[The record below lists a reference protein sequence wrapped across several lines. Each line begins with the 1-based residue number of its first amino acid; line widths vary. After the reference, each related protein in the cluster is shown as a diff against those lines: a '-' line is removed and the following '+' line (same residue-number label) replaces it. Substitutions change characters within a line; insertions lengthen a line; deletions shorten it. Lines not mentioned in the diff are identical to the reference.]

1 MRFDDFAGKISIDT
15 SHMQEFMRSWFREND
30 LVTIMGTTASGHR
43 SNLSFTIPVQELV
56 QATPDEFEK
65 LTVVESDGRRVNLY
79 FGVNPTKEDNSVS
92 LYKRGGKENVREIYG
107 CFIDFDVVHTG
118 SKEGVFSSKE
128 NIYNFLNGLTYPPTI
143 IVDNGVNGGVHAY
156 WRLLDEDVSRADET
170 LIAHWWAY
178 ISSLSDVKIDR
189 LIDKSRV
196 ARMPSGIYWPKDGDK
211 FDTVKVIKSDG
222 NRYKLDDLMSIS
234 KQPFDDY
241 NYRMA
246 EIRAQKTRVDVDKW
260 NAWLLDKVKE
270 KNPNSSRTLCERQV
284 LVLMHM
290 LDNHMN
296 TQYSW
301 HDILEPYGWTY
312 LRTHESGAGV
322 WARPG
327 QNARSAEV
335 DFVKPDGTVSPVMS
349 LLSSSEET
357 GLSDLKEA
365 GVPLTKRQ
373 VLLRLKYNDDVI
385 AMVND
390 MYSEVIHD

>member
-1 MRFDDFAGKISIDT
+1 MRFDDYAGKISIDT
-15 SHMQEFMRSWFREND
+15 SHMQSFMRSWFLEDD
-30 LVTIMGTTASGHR
+30 LVTIMGTTASGYR
-43 SNLSFTIPVQELV
+43 SNLSFTVPVKELV
-56 QATPDEFEK
+56 TATNEEFEK
-65 LTVVESDGRRVNLY
+65 LTTIESDGRRVNLY
-79 FGVNPTKEDNSVS
+79 FGVNPTKEDNSVT
-92 LYKRGGKENVREIYG
+92 LYRRGGKENVRDIYG
-107 CFIDFDVVHTG
+107 CFIDLDVVHSG

-128 NIYNFLNGLTYPPTI
+128 NIYNFLDKLPHPPTLV
-143 IVDNGVNGGVHAY
+143 VDNGISGGVHAY
-156 WRLLDEDVSRADET
+156 WRLVDEDVPKADET

-222 NRYKLDDLMSIS
+222 NRYRLDDLIS
-234 KQPFDDY
+234 VSKEAFDSY

-246 EIRAQKTRVDVDKW
+246 EIRAQKTRTDIDKW
-260 NAWLLDKVKE
+260 NGWLLEKVKE
-270 KNPNSSRTLCERQV
+270 KNPTLSRSLCDRQV

-290 LDNHMN
+290 IDNYLN
-296 TQYSW
+296 TSYSW
-301 HDILEPYGWTY
+301 HDILEPYGWTF
-312 LRTHESGAGV
+312 LKTHDSGAGV

-327 QNARSAEV
+327 QSARSAEV
-335 DFVKPDGTVSPVMS
+335 DYPKSDGTISHVMS

-373 VLLRLKYNDDVI
+373 VLLRLKYDDNVI

-390 MYSEVIHD
+390 MYKEVIHD